1 MASPGTLA
9 QIEFIKSHL
18 RKGGKR
24 GGILSKFVQKWPK
37 VSERT
42 FTRRIR
48 IAEDELQI
56 ENKEVQKKAE
66 EKAKKKTE
74 ELELEILTVLERKSI
89 LAQIAKGGIPLTKP
103 MVCNGEI
110 VQADVIPTYTDRMN
124 AIAELNKM
132 DGDYAPTKTDLT
144 SKGKQLNTAPIIID
158 WTTASNAAQAD
169 SNTADT

>member
-18 RKGGKR
+18 RKGEERAAILRKFAKKWERASR
-24 GGILSKFVQKWPK
+24 GTFDRRLK
-37 VSERT
+37 V
-42 FTRRIR
+42 
-48 IAEDELQI
+48 AKDELQI
-56 ENKEVQKKAE
+56 ENKKVQAKAE
-66 EKAKKKTE
+66 EKVGEKAD

-89 LAQIAKGGIPLTKP
+89 LAQIAKGEIPLTKP

-110 VQADVIPTYTDRMN
+110 VQADVIPSYTDRMN